1 MTVQIGL
8 LIALLC
14 AAITNVS
21 MLAKHR
27 GANDAPDV
35 DVRHPWRSA
44 KALFSSRW
52 WTIGFLL
59 AFLAWI
65 LHIGALAM
73 APISLVQAVIAGGLV
88 LLALPAEKWFGF
100 DLGRRE
106 WAGLCLGAVGL
117 ALLGLT
123 AHEAQG
129 SHSSYRVATMAAF
142 ELGMIGIGVM
152 LLMSVRSGRSTRN
165 IGAALGAAS
174 GLLVGVSDVSIK
186 ALTGTV
192 PADPMSIFGPWTLV
206 AALCGL
212 AAFFALARGFQ
223 LGAGIQV
230 IALSSIAANVAAVLG
245 GVIVFGDPI
254 GEDVIGV
261 SLRAV
266 AFISVIAAAALIPG
280 PVRAAEA
287 QARAA

>member
-27 GANDAPDV
+27 GANDAPDI
-35 DVRHPWRSA
+35 DMRHPWRSA
-44 KALFSSRW
+44 KALFTSRW
-52 WTIGFLL
+52 WTIGFAL
-59 AFLAWI
+59 AAVAWL

-73 APISLVQAVIAGGLV
+73 APLSLVQAVIAGGLV

-100 DLGRRE
+100 NLGRRE
-106 WAGLCLGAVGL
+106 WTGLSLGAVGL

-123 AHEAQG
+123 AHEASG
-129 SHSSYRVATMAAF
+129 AHHSYHVATMAAF
-142 ELGMIGIGVM
+142 ELGMISVGV
-152 LLMSVRSGRSTRN
+152 LLLLSGRSGRAKAN
-165 IGAALGAAS
+165 FGAALGAAS
-174 GLLVGVSDVSIK
+174 GLLVGVSDVSLK

-192 PADPMSIFGPWTLV
+192 PADPMSIFGPWTLI
-206 AALCGL
+206 AACCGL
-212 AAFFALARGFQ
+212 AAFFCLAKGFQ
-223 LGAGIQV
+223 IGSGIQV
-230 IALSSIAANVAAVLG
+230 IALSSISANVAAVLG

-254 GEDVIGV
+254 GDDFVGI
-261 SLRAV
+261 SLRAI